1 MALPDFEQ
9 IYLDEA
15 IEYITKQKDFTGN
28 EGKERY
34 GVVINFGGRYAT
46 TVPIL
51 QISTHNGKT
60 EKEGYMLRDDE
71 IRVPQGLT
79 YRKRKGNKQLIGVIK
94 NWRSHTD
101 QFKPFTQSLYVDL
114 TEDPNHPPIPIH
126 LGFQVGRNILIEF
139 LEGLKNIGVN
149 HVIIN
154 LKYGHRPVEEVIEE
168 LGEEFVLHFPALT
181 EE

>member
-60 EKEGYMLRDDE
+60 EKKVICYVMMKF
-71 IRVPQGLT
+71 VF
-79 YRKRKGNKQLIGVIK
+79 RK
-94 NWRSHTD
+94 D
-101 QFKPFTQSLYVDL
+101 
-114 TEDPNHPPIPIH
+114 
-126 LGFQVGRNILIEF
+126 
-139 LEGLKNIGVN
+139 
-149 HVIIN
+149 
-154 LKYGHRPVEEVIEE
+154 
-168 LGEEFVLHFPALT
+168 
-181 EE
+181 